1 MSQHDLVNKY
11 LFGKFIYGLSG
22 TATLIGSVI
31 FLTWFFHLG
40 IGWFWSIMIFVVIF
54 IVCVILFRYIL
65 SFAAGS
71 PRYNKRK

>member
-1 MSQHDLVNKY
+1 
-11 LFGKFIYGLSG
+11 
-22 TATLIGSVI
+22 
-31 FLTWFFHLG
+31 
-40 IGWFWSIMIFVVIF
+40 MIFVVIF